1 MNYWLDL
8 FTGTTW
14 EEFQKAG
21 ASVTGFTYRMRKTVQ
36 SIKPGDV
43 LLCYLTGVM
52 RWVGALEVVGQS
64 EDKSP
69 IWKDAEFPSR
79 LKVKPLVMLT
89 PATGVLMQDLMCKV
103 SFFQSKADS
112 GKFKGMVRG
121 SPKLFKIKADGELI
135 LKLLSDAEK
144 APVDRPVDAKKLA
157 RKPFFKAERKKG
169 KETISTVVTVPE
181 SEEAESFD
189 QPELI
194 SKAEAKTATTRH
206 TEIQYLLAT
215 LGAEMGFEIW
225 IARNDRSRTW
235 DSKTLG
241 DLPRV
246 IDELPTQFNEATNR
260 TIELI
265 DVLWLK
271 GNSIAAAFEVECTT
285 SVYSGLLRMSDLL
298 ALQPN
303 IEINLFLVA
312 PDERREKVKQE
323 ILRPTF
329 SLKEKPLAEICGFL
343 GFGNFTAKLE
353 GIRKLGLASSLK
365 PDFLQKTAE
374 FFAAENGE

>member
-21 ASVTGFTYRMRKTVQ
+21 ASITGFTHRMRKTVQ
-36 SIKPGDV
+36 SIQPGDI

-52 RWVGALEVVGQS
+52 RWVGALEVIGQS

-79 LKVKPLVMLT
+79 LKVKPLVMLM
-89 PATGVLMQDLMCKV
+89 PATGVPMQDLMGKV

-121 SPKLFKIKADGELI
+121 SPKLFKIKADGDLI
-135 LKLLSDAEK
+135 VRLLRHAEQS
-144 APVDRPVDAKKLA
+144 PVSRPVDAKKLA

-169 KETISTVVTVPE
+169 KETIATVVTVPE
-181 SEEAESFD
+181 SEEAESFE

-225 IARNDRSRTW
+225 IARNDRSRAW
-235 DSKTLG
+235 DGKALG

-246 IDELPTQFNEATNR
+246 IEELPTQFNEATNR

-271 GNSIAAAFEVECTT
+271 GNSIVAAFEVECTT

-343 GFGNFTAKLE
+343 GFGNLTTKLE